1 MPKGLVHLEAH
12 RPDYLAR
19 YDWAKLGCDKE
30 KKSCEERAMK
40 IGFIGL
46 GQMGRPMVER
56 LKGAGHSLKVFNRTR
71 WSDEILEKAEAVLD
85 AEVVITMLADDAAVR
100 AVWLDSG
107 LAKRLPKTAIH
118 LNMATVSMGI
128 ARELSAI
135 QGKGYVAAPVFGRPP
150 LAAQGQLDI
159 IAAGAAEMI
168 QRCEPL
174 FKVLGKQTFVVGEE
188 PAKANAVKIARNF
201 LLSTVIESLGE
212 AYALVRKCGVEPQKF
227 WEILGNTSLGCPAYK
242 NYGKMIVDQAWT
254 PAQFAMPLGV
264 KDVELALATAREAGM
279 DLPSGNLIRKHLLE
293 AIAAG
298 RAEQD
303 WAALAGKL
311 ATDAGL

>member
-1 MPKGLVHLEAH
+1 MNV
-12 RPDYLAR
+12 
-19 YDWAKLGCDKE
+19 
-30 KKSCEERAMK
+30 
-40 IGFIGL
+40 GFIGL

-56 LKGAGHSLKVFNRTR
+56 LKGAGHSLKVYNRTR
-71 WSDEILEKAEAVLD
+71 SSIEIVEKADAVLD
-85 AEVVITMLADDAAVR
+85 TEIVITMLADDAAVR

-107 LAKRLPKTAIH
+107 LAARLPKSTLHI
-118 LNMATVSMGI
+118 NMATVSMGI
-128 ARELSAI
+128 SRLLRGI
-135 QGKGYVAAPVFGRPP
+135 QGDRYVAAPVFGRPP

-159 IAAGAAEMI
+159 IAAGTPESI
-168 QRCEPL
+168 RRCEPL
-174 FKVLGKQTFVVGEE
+174 FKVLGKQTFVVGED

>member
-1 MPKGLVHLEAH
+1 MNV
-12 RPDYLAR
+12 
-19 YDWAKLGCDKE
+19 
-30 KKSCEERAMK
+30 
-40 IGFIGL
+40 GFIGL

-56 LKGAGHSLKVFNRTR
+56 LKGAGHSLKVYNRTR
-71 WSDEILEKAEAVLD
+71 SSPEILEKAEALLD
-85 AEVVITMLADDAAVR
+85 AEIVVTMLADDAAVR

-107 LAKRLPKTAIH
+107 LAKRLPNTAIH

-128 ARELSAI
+128 ARQLSAI
-135 QGKGYVAAPVFGRPP
+135 HGKGYVAAPVFGRPP

-159 IAAGAAEMI
+159 IAAGPAEMI

-201 LLSTVIESLGE
+201 LLATVIESLGE

-264 KDVELALATAREAGM
+264 KDVELALSTAREAGM
-279 DLPSGNLIRKHLLE
+279 RLPSGEMIRKHLLE

-311 ATDAGL
+311 AADAGL

>member
-1 MPKGLVHLEAH
+1 MNV
-12 RPDYLAR
+12 
-19 YDWAKLGCDKE
+19 
-30 KKSCEERAMK
+30 
-40 IGFIGL
+40 GFIGL

-56 LKGAGHSLKVFNRTR
+56 LKGAGHGLKVYNRTR
-71 WSDEILEKAEAVLD
+71 SSPEIAAKPEEVLD
-85 AEVVITMLADDAAVR
+85 AEIVITMLADDAAVR

-107 LAKRLPKTAIH
+107 LARRLPKGAIH
-118 LNMATVSMGI
+118 LNMATVSMDI
-128 ARELSAI
+128 SRQLTAI
-135 QGKGYVAAPVFGRPP
+135 HKEQYVAAPVFGRPP

-159 IAAGAAEMI
+159 IAAGPAPAVE
-168 QRCEPL
+168 RCQVL
-174 FKVLGKQTFVVGEE
+174 FKTLGKQTFVVGEE

-201 LLSTVIESLGE
+201 LLATVIESLGE
-212 AYALVRKCGVEPQKF
+212 AFALVRKCGVEPQKF
-227 WEILGNTSLGCPAYK
+227 LEILGSTSLGSPAYK
-242 NYGKMIVDQAWT
+242 NYGKMIVEQAWT

-279 DLPSGNLIRKHLLE
+279 TLPSGELIRKNLLA

-311 ATDAGL
+311 AADAGL

>member
-1 MPKGLVHLEAH
+1 MNL
-12 RPDYLAR
+12 
-19 YDWAKLGCDKE
+19 
-30 KKSCEERAMK
+30 
-40 IGFIGL
+40 GFIGL

-56 LKGAGHSLKVFNRTR
+56 LKGAGHSLKVYNRTR
-71 WSDEILEKAEAVLD
+71 SSQEIASKPDDVLD
-85 AEVVITMLADDAAVR
+85 AQIVITMLADDAAVR

-107 LAKRLPKTAIH
+107 LARRLPKGAIH
-118 LNMATVSMGI
+118 LNMATVSMSI
-128 ARELSAI
+128 ARQLTEIHGDKYL
-135 QGKGYVAAPVFGRPP
+135 AAPVFGRPP

-159 IAAGAAEMI
+159 IAAGPKAALE
-168 QRCEPL
+168 RCESL

-201 LLSTVIESLGE
+201 LLATVIESLGE
-212 AYALVRKCGVEPQKF
+212 AFALVRKCGVEPQKF
-227 WEILGNTSLGCPAYK
+227 LEILGNTSLGSPAYK
-242 NYGKMIVDQAWT
+242 NYGKMIVEQAWT

-279 DLPSGNLIRKHLLE
+279 NLPSGELIRKNLLA

-311 ATDAGL
+311 AADAGL

>member
-1 MPKGLVHLEAH
+1 MNV
-12 RPDYLAR
+12 
-19 YDWAKLGCDKE
+19 
-30 KKSCEERAMK
+30 
-40 IGFIGL
+40 GFVGL

-56 LKGAGHSLKVFNRTR
+56 LKGAGHSLKVYNRTR
-71 WSDEILEKAEAVLD
+71 SSAEIASRQDDVLD
-85 AEVVITMLADDAAVR
+85 SEVVITMLADVAAVR
-100 AVWLDSG
+100 TVWLDPG
-107 LAKRLPKTAIH
+107 LAARLPKGAIH

-128 ARELSAI
+128 ARDLTAI
-135 QGKGYVAAPVFGRPP
+135 HKGSYVAAPVFGRPP

-159 IAAGAAEMI
+159 IAAGSPEAIE
-168 QRCEPL
+168 RCRPL
-174 FKVLGKQTFVVGEE
+174 LSILGKQVFVVGEE

-212 AYALVRKCGVEPQKF
+212 AFALVRKCGVAPADF
-227 WEILGNTSLGCPAYK
+227 LNILANTSLGSPAYK
-242 NYGKMIVDQAWT
+242 NYGKMIVEQAWK

-279 DLPSGNLIRKHLLE
+279 NLQLGDLIRKNLLA

-303 WAALAGKL
+303 WAALAGHI
-311 ATDAGL
+311 AAEAGL

>member
-1 MPKGLVHLEAH
+1 MNV
-12 RPDYLAR
+12 
-19 YDWAKLGCDKE
+19 
-30 KKSCEERAMK
+30 
-40 IGFIGL
+40 GFIGL

-56 LKGAGHSLKVFNRTR
+56 LKGAGHSLKVYNRTR
-71 WSDEILEKAEAVLD
+71 SSDEILEKAEAVLD

-100 AVWLDSG
+100 AVWLDTG

-135 QGKGYVAAPVFGRPP
+135 HGKGYVAAPVFGRPP

-159 IAAGAAEMI
+159 IAAGSAEMI
-168 QRCEPL
+168 RRCEPL

-254 PAQFAMPLGV
+254 PAQFAMPLGL
-264 KDVELALATAREAGM
+264 KDVQLALATAS
-279 DLPSGNLIRKHLLE
+279 DVSCPLPSGDLIQKHIKE

-311 ATDAGL
+311 AADAGL

>member
-1 MPKGLVHLEAH
+1 MNL
-12 RPDYLAR
+12 
-19 YDWAKLGCDKE
+19 
-30 KKSCEERAMK
+30 
-40 IGFIGL
+40 GFIGL

-56 LKGAGHSLKVFNRTR
+56 LKGAGHRLKVYNRTR
-71 WSDEILEKAEAVLD
+71 SSPEIASRPEEMLD

-107 LAKRLPKTAIH
+107 LAARLPKGAIH
-118 LNMATVSMGI
+118 LNMATVSMAI
-128 ARELSAI
+128 ARQLTASH
-135 QGKGYVAAPVFGRPP
+135 GNSYVSAPVFGRPP

-159 IAAGAAEMI
+159 IAAGPKAALD
-168 QRCEPL
+168 RCRPL
-174 FKVLGKQTFVVGEE
+174 FEVLGKQTFVVGEE

-201 LLSTVIESLGE
+201 LLATVIESLGE
-212 AYALVRKCGVEPQKF
+212 AFALVRKCGVAPADF
-227 WEILGNTSLGCPAYK
+227 LNILGSTSLGSPAYK
-242 NYGKMIVDQAWT
+242 NYGKMTVEQAWT

-279 DLPSGNLIRKHLLE
+279 TLPSGELIRRNLLA

-311 ATDAGL
+311 AADAGL

>member
-1 MPKGLVHLEAH
+1 MNV
-12 RPDYLAR
+12 
-19 YDWAKLGCDKE
+19 
-30 KKSCEERAMK
+30 
-40 IGFIGL
+40 GFIGL

-56 LKGAGHSLKVFNRTR
+56 LKGAGHSLKVYNRTR
-71 WSDEILEKAEAVLD
+71 SSPGIASKPEEILD

-107 LAKRLPKTAIH
+107 LASRLPKGAVH

-128 ARELSAI
+128 SRQLTKI
-135 QGKGYVAAPVFGRPP
+135 HRDNYVAAPVFGRPP

-159 IAAGAAEMI
+159 IAAGPKTAVD
-168 QRCEPL
+168 RCRPL
-174 FKVLGKQTFVVGEE
+174 FEVLGKQTFVVGEE

-201 LLSTVIESLGE
+201 LLATVIESLGE
-212 AYALVRKCGVEPQKF
+212 AFALVRKCGVAPQKF
-227 WEILGNTSLGCPAYK
+227 LEILGNTSLGSPAYK
-242 NYGKMIVDQAWT
+242 NYGKMIVEQAWA

-264 KDVELALATAREAGM
+264 KDVELALATAREVGM
-279 DLPSGNLIRKHLLE
+279 GLPSGEMIRKHLLE
-293 AIAAG
+293 AIQAG

-311 ATDAGL
+311 AADAGL